1 MDDEEDER
9 KGRGI
14 EIVQRGTRRGATP
27 MKAPPAA
34 IMRAWNC
41 STGLLLERRVKTRDV
56 TCPAM
61 LR

>member
-14 EIVQRGTRRGATP
+14 EIVQRGSHPNEG
-27 MKAPPAA
+27 PPAA

-56 TCPAM
+56 TSPAM